1 VKSVRQ
7 RLLLTGS
14 VFVALLWGCA
24 DPAVD
29 EAPAPHNDAATAA
42 DDGKDDRAGGRQDA
56 GREPLAEVDYIADAW
71 TRPAAPDVGPPPE
84 VCSEQELFAGW
95 AMMPGLHRCSADC
108 DAFGDCCS
116 RVLSEVFYGS
126 VETER
131 GVRAILGEGAVQ
143 EHRDAIE
150 ALDGG
155 DMVVLT
161 FLCDCPIGSFLD
173 EEGLHQPCLDKADE
187 RTGEIEVW
195 FTQTCGSSRRGG
207 RPYAAARLPA
217 TIPVPAVQGGVD
229 RCWDA
234 VPTGDSR

>member
-1 VKSVRQ
+1 MKHVRQ

-14 VFVALLWGCA
+14 VFAALLWGCA

-29 EAPAPHNDAATAA
+29 DAASPDNDAATA
-42 DDGKDDRAGGRQDA
+42 DDGKDDRVAAPVDA
-56 GREPLAEVDYIADAW
+56 GREPLPAVDYIADAW
-71 TRPAAPDVGPPPE
+71 MRPPMPDVGPPPE

-108 DAFGDCCS
+108 DAFGDCCG

-143 EHRDAIE
+143 EHRAEIDA
-150 ALDGG
+150 LGG
-155 DMVVLT
+155 KDMVVLT

-173 EEGLHQPCLDKADE
+173 EEGLHQPCIERADE
-187 RTGEIEVW
+187 RTGEVEVW

-207 RPYAAARLPA
+207 RPYAAGRLPA
-217 TIPVPAVQGGVD
+217 SIPVPAVQGGVE

-234 VPTGDSR
+234 VPTGESR